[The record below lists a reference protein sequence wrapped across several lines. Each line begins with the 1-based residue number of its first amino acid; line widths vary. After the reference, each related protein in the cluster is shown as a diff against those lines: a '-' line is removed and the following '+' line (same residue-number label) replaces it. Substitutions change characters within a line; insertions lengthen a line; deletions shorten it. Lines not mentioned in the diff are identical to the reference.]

1 MRLPCGTFNETYDK
15 DMAIVRTRLQWVLL
29 ISGLLVSLVLPLF
42 ANDYMLSVV
51 ILIMIYV
58 IASLGLNILTGY
70 CGQISGAQAAFV
82 ATGAYAS
89 AILTTKAG
97 LPFWLA
103 VPSAGI
109 ITGLIGL
116 VLGGPSLRIKGL
128 YVIMATLAAQFII
141 MFVITR
147 WKSFTGGTIGYAVP
161 PPTLGGI
168 TFNTNRSYYYIVFVS
183 VLVMTFI
190 ARNLV
195 RTQVGRAF
203 VAIRDN
209 DLAAEVMGINVARYK
224 LIAFF
229 IGCAFAGVAGS
240 LWAHW
245 IKFIDPQQF
254 TLAHSIRFLAYII
267 VGGLGTTVGP
277 FFGVIFIEL
286 LMEGLGVGF
295 SALGGAIHGITS
307 YLFASKEFL
316 FGLIVVL
323 FLIFEPRGIAHRWAL
338 FKAAYRL
345 HPFTR

>member
-1 MRLPCGTFNETYDK
+1 MRLPCGTFNETYDQ
-15 DMAIVRTRLQWVLL
+15 DMAIVRTKLQWVLL
-29 ISGLLVSLVLPLF
+29 ILGLFVSLLLPLF
-42 ANDYMLSVV
+42 AGDHVLSV
-51 ILIMIYV
+51 IIIIMIYV

-70 CGQISGAQAAFV
+70 CGQISAAQAAFV
-82 ATGAYAS
+82 ATGAYTS
-89 AILTTKAG
+89 AILVTKVG

-147 WKSFTGGTIGYAVP
+147 WKSFTGGTIGYAAP
-161 PPTLGGI
+161 APMLWGI

-183 VLVMTFI
+183 LLVMTFI

-203 VAIRDN
+203 VAIRDD

-229 IGCAFAGVAGS
+229 VSCAFAGVAGS

-245 IKFIDPQQF
+245 IRFIDPQQF
-254 TLAHSIRFLAYII
+254 TLAHSVRFLAYII

-277 FFGVIFIEL
+277 FFGVFFIEL
-286 LMEGLGVGF
+286 LMEGLSVSFSTLASYVTGV
-295 SALGGAIHGITS
+295 TS

-323 FLIFEPRGIAHRWAL
+323 FLIFEPRGLAHRWAL